1 MGSPRL
7 TEDYGDLQNGND
19 LLPIVK
25 LNDHSRRLITAL
37 LALALM
43 LAPPV
48 FAHNL
53 SGSTCGADVVFLWS
67 KKDLETC
74 EIGGALAYNYAARH
88 EHCGPRPGPD
98 STYFKDGALITGEVH
113 QPIIYGHTKAV
124 IDALAATG
132 SSIRFGMAAQSFD
145 PATTL
150 AVGNY
155 GDISPLI
162 NPYDGIYGRA
172 RLDIKGKIE
181 QQLFAAVMGNAN
193 VARYHNPKG
202 LSAAVHNASRGS
214 ASGATPSER
223 LAKPDHLIPPLNSND
238 GINERCQVSLGC
250 AIPTPREVAA
260 SSSKHTYTETHRFNE
275 NQFGRAGP
283 NGIAFDSKGNAYV
296 LNAGR
301 NEVYKMSHL
310 GAVMAKWGGHGS
322 GPGQF
327 AHMAKHGGM
336 MGIAI
341 GPKHNIFI
349 TDQGN
354 FRVQVFS
361 QEGAFRSEFGTRG
374 RGNGQFLKPTHVAA
388 DSEGNVYVTDWERRD
403 IQKFV
408 PGTPYKWA
416 LTFGGKETKDY
427 EQGRFYKKA
436 DAYGPNGIAVNSK
449 DLIHVSDSGNCRVQ
463 VFDSDG
469 NFKHQIPSAPHTPAN
484 PLLLSQKKKFEAQ
497 YDRVFN
503 QNCGAGPA
511 LYGGKPTKED
521 CDLAK
526 NGDSI
531 MGVLGVL
538 GCYVLKAP
546 GVEQRKNG
554 CTRDEYVQSHLRSDA
569 SNMGAAY
576 WGCGKAELSEFIRDG
591 WPRSC
596 GFKSADI
603 AALYGARVVARAGP
617 VDVCNN
623 LPGGKESK
631 HTPYD
636 LNAHFRGHTN
646 FPWTCKLGKTRGC
659 TWTRSAQ
666 PEYPTSKWVGPGAIA
681 IGKDDALFV
690 VDVPAA
696 ETEDSWGS
704 TPGDLNMTVKQ
715 FSAAGKYL
723 GVVMK
728 NGTTSRLYGAR
739 GPISSMPDLPA
750 LAIRRPRSGA
760 GEPKFGTV
768 SMHTSFRDE
777 VMDVAFQ
784 IKQKLTASTPDAL
797 KAVATGAG
805 ATISFA
811 GGSHVISG
819 SGPGKER
826 THRSGDLF
834 ALHQLATSGAMT
846 PHHNL
851 ATGVA
856 PGWRTAKDVARII
869 VWYGDRAAGNE
880 SANVEEVITQLKKND
895 ITVLAIN
902 TQHGVSFHGGYT
914 HSNDLA
920 GYVGGGTGR
929 FSATAPGYG
938 QGRARGID
946 CPEITRLTLKTA
958 PMLGGDF
965 KMSEFA
971 GPPGS
976 YPDNQM
982 RAPCTLS
989 VSAAVANSHSKLV
1002 RKGPMGRL
1010 CVDGCSLS
1018 KDGDGQ
1024 ATRIIDAT
1032 GGAYQHLLEGS
1043 LKNKAWLDLWDHHGK
1058 KGKKRKD
1065 GSCANCTGPSE
1076 AWNGGK
1082 GNYEPTVKFILD
1094 QFSPPPMAGSSVP
1107 VTVSNDRKT
1116 MYVAKFDDG
1125 KATGDLEA
1133 WSLSAAYIPTSIK
1146 WSSAKKL
1153 DARSRLASRRN
1164 ALTYSEGGGVK
1175 MEWKRLGDAQKTDFL
1190 AGRSAEAIDQARLK
1204 FLLGDRS
1211 KEGSEFHQRSSV
1223 LGPIARS
1230 APVYVGK
1237 PNQKWLA
1244 SAGVSAYATFLKK
1257 VAKRNAMVYVGSNG
1271 GALHGFDAVSGEE
1284 KLAYYP
1290 GALYRTG
1297 HGGYHDLAMAGFKHR
1312 TKYVDG
1318 IPSVSD
1324 VKVDGK
1330 WKTVLVSSLGGGGRG
1345 LFALDVTDPT
1355 KLNDAGKT
1363 VLWEFTHKD
1372 DPHLGYTH
1380 SKPILTQMNN
1390 GKWAAIIGN
1399 GQGASGADGTA
1410 GQAQLFIVYLDGP
1423 GGDGVWDL
1431 GKEYL
1436 RISTGEGTAASRNAL
1451 FAPIGI
1457 DTVIPQD
1464 GKVDLI
1470 YAGDLYGNL
1479 WRFDVTGS
1487 SWSSPAKPFFKGDK
1501 TRPITA
1507 IPAVGIAPAS
1517 VTSAVRLSG
1526 KRSGAKTYPVMVF
1539 FGSGRLLADADK
1551 GASIINRFY
1560 GVYDDGSKLE
1570 LTEADLT
1577 VQQKV
1582 YSTATARVYKN
1593 DLDAGYAK
1601 RKSGWYMTL
1610 SDAGERVI
1618 DRALVKGSLVY
1629 FNTVI
1634 PDTSTCDAGGKG
1646 WEMVV
1651 QMKNGGSATGIQWD
1665 FNQNGSLDAGDTY
1678 TGLSY
1683 AGRKTAKGQLGAP
1696 QIIGDQLFSPLT
1708 DKIKPGAAA
1717 GPRDHFKNTKIA
1729 STPGTSGRISW
1740 TELQQQESN

>member
-1 MGSPRL
+1 M
-7 TEDYGDLQNGND
+7 
-19 LLPIVK
+19 PIVK
-25 LNDHSRRLITAL
+25 LNDHAHRLITAL
-37 LALALM
+37 LPLALM

-67 KKDLETC
+67 KEDLHTC
-74 EIGGALAYNYAARH
+74 EIGGSLAYNYAARE

-98 STYFKDGALITGEVH
+98 STYFKGGAPITGEVH

-124 IDALAATG
+124 IEALAATG

-150 AVGNY
+150 AIGNY
-155 GDISPLI
+155 GDMSPLR
-162 NPYDGIYGRA
+162 NAYEGIYGKA

-223 LAKPDHLIPPLNSND
+223 LAKPDHLIPALGSND
-238 GINERCQVSLGC
+238 GINKRCQVRSGC
-250 AIPTPREVAA
+250 RIPTPSEVAA
-260 SSSKHTYTETHRFNE
+260 SSSKHSYTVTHRFNE

-283 NGIAFDSKGNAYV
+283 NGIAFDSQGNVYV

-322 GPGQF
+322 GPGKF

-341 GPKHNIFI
+341 GPKGNIFI

-354 FRVQVFS
+354 FRVQVFA
-361 QEGAFRSEFGTRG
+361 QDGAFRSEFGTKG
-374 RGNGQFLKPTHVAA
+374 KGNGQFLKPTHVAA

-403 IQKFV
+403 VQKFKLGASGYEWV
-408 PGTPYKWA
+408 
-416 LTFGGKETKDY
+416 LTFGGKETVDH

-436 DAYGPNGIAVNSK
+436 DAYGPNGIAINSK
-449 DLIHVSDSGNCRVQ
+449 DQIHVSDSGNCRVQ

-469 NFKHQIPSAPHTPAN
+469 KFKHQIPSAPHTPSAA
-484 PLLLSQKKKFEAQ
+484 PWLLSQQATFEAQ
-497 YDRVFN
+497 YDRVFDE
-503 QNCGAGPA
+503 NCGAGPA
-511 LYGGKPTKED
+511 PYGGKPTKED

-554 CTRDEYVQSHLRSDA
+554 CTRDEYVQSHLRSDD

-696 ETEDSWGS
+696 ESEHYLWGS

-728 NGTTSRLYGAR
+728 NGTTARLYGHG
-739 GPISSMPDLPA
+739 GPISAMPDLPA

-777 VMDVAFQ
+777 IMGVAFQ
-784 IKQKLTASTPDAL
+784 IKQKLTASKADAL

-805 ATISFA
+805 ATIGFS
-811 GGSHVISG
+811 GGRHFSYG
-819 SGPGKER
+819 SGPVIDGR
-826 THRSGDLF
+826 IDRSGDLF

-856 PGWRTAKDVARII
+856 PGWRTAKNVARII

-880 SANVEEVITQLKKND
+880 SANVEEVITELKKKH

-902 TQHGVSFHGGYT
+902 TQHGVDVWAGAPSY
-914 HSNDLA
+914 DLA
-920 GYVGGGTGR
+920 GYIQKFGAGDQGR
-929 FSATAPGYG
+929 FSADAPGYG
-938 QGRARGID
+938 HGRARGID

-958 PMLGGDF
+958 PMLGRDF
-965 KMSEFA
+965 NASELA

-982 RAPCTLS
+982 RAPCTLLGGAG
-989 VSAAVANSHSKLV
+989 AASFSKLV

-1032 GGAYQHLLEGS
+1032 GGAYQHLLEGK
-1043 LKNKAWLDLWDHHGK
+1043 LKNRAWLTLWDHHGK
-1058 KGKKRKD
+1058 YGRKRKD
-1065 GSCANCTGPSE
+1065 GSCASCTGPAE

-1133 WSLSAAYIPTSIK
+1133 WSLSTAYIPTSIK

-1153 DARSRLASRRN
+1153 DARSNLASSRN

-1190 AGRSAEAIDQARLK
+1190 AGRSAEAKDQARLK

-1211 KEGSEFHQRSSV
+1211 KEGREFHQRSSV

-1244 SAGVSAYATFLKK
+1244 KAGVSAYAAFKK
-1257 VAKRNAMVYVGSNG
+1257 KAAKRDAMVYVGSNG
-1271 GALHGFDAVSGEE
+1271 GALHGFDA
-1284 KLAYYP
+1284 
-1290 GALYRTG
+1290 
-1297 HGGYHDLAMAGFKHR
+1297 
-1312 TKYVDG
+1312 
-1318 IPSVSD
+1318 
-1324 VKVDGK
+1324 
-1330 WKTVLVSSLGGGGRG
+1330 
-1345 LFALDVTDPT
+1345 
-1355 KLNDAGKT
+1355 
-1363 VLWEFTHKD
+1363 
-1372 DPHLGYTH
+1372 
-1380 SKPILTQMNN
+1380 
-1390 GKWAAIIGN
+1390 
-1399 GQGASGADGTA
+1399 
-1410 GQAQLFIVYLDGP
+1410 
-1423 GGDGVWDL
+1423 
-1431 GKEYL
+1431 
-1436 RISTGEGTAASRNAL
+1436 
-1451 FAPIGI
+1451 
-1457 DTVIPQD
+1457 
-1464 GKVDLI
+1464 
-1470 YAGDLYGNL
+1470 
-1479 WRFDVTGS
+1479 
-1487 SWSSPAKPFFKGDK
+1487 
-1501 TRPITA
+1501 
-1507 IPAVGIAPAS
+1507 
-1517 VTSAVRLSG
+1517 
-1526 KRSGAKTYPVMVF
+1526 
-1539 FGSGRLLADADK
+1539 
-1551 GASIINRFY
+1551 
-1560 GVYDDGSKLE
+1560 
-1570 LTEADLT
+1570 
-1577 VQQKV
+1577 
-1582 YSTATARVYKN
+1582 
-1593 DLDAGYAK
+1593 
-1601 RKSGWYMTL
+1601 
-1610 SDAGERVI
+1610 
-1618 DRALVKGSLVY
+1618 
-1629 FNTVI
+1629 
-1634 PDTSTCDAGGKG
+1634 
-1646 WEMVV
+1646 
-1651 QMKNGGSATGIQWD
+1651 
-1665 FNQNGSLDAGDTY
+1665 
-1678 TGLSY
+1678 
-1683 AGRKTAKGQLGAP
+1683 
-1696 QIIGDQLFSPLT
+1696 
-1708 DKIKPGAAA
+1708 
-1717 GPRDHFKNTKIA
+1717 
-1729 STPGTSGRISW
+1729 
-1740 TELQQQESN
+1740 